1 MTYRKNLKKL
11 LILIILLTSNDINSV
26 ELDGVI
32 NDAEWEDSKSV
43 DVFYTVYPFSL
54 NKPSLKTEARLIS
67 NEEGIFISFKNY
79 QNIKKLRSIKSSRDI
94 LNESDTN
101 VVVID
106 FGNNGVEAYEFALSS
121 AGTQVDGT
129 FTNGND
135 LNRDWD
141 GDWSGLTTKGE
152 DYWSSEFFIP
162 WTVTT
167 LPKNEGELRDI
178 RIMFGRYIY
187 EENIWI
193 SSIKSSYSRNKFL
206 SRLSKVSVKNFS
218 ASKLSIFPYAS
229 SFNDSVMDSKTNRLG
244 ADIFWNTGTGRQINM
259 TINPDFGQA
268 ESDDL
273 VVNFSAQ
280 ETFLSE
286 KRAFFTENQSL
297 FTIKDRDKFSV
308 INTRRIGAAPDYD
321 CSKFDDELACQASEK
336 LYSDLDYAFR
346 ITEKRDD
353 LDLGVFIAKESDE
366 TYSTG
371 REFTAIRSRKN
382 INNLTF
388 GHVVTHVS
396 NRLLNESST
405 VNAFDFDKIF
415 TEKIRLTSTLLSS
428 RTNESTGYGL
438 KSSIRYRPN
447 KDQSTNT
454 TFRYFDKNLDLNDF
468 GYLKDS
474 DYFQLSSRSSKQQ
487 TNFGN
492 DSSLNSSEV
501 SVWWSISGDT
511 NGNTNPVFINPQI
524 EYFYKDGSKFNAF
537 FTFKSSGKNT
547 TITRKNPIY
556 PFAKIKSS
564 QSITL
569 DYEGIISSS
578 FEYDWRISFDKSPK
592 YKTWGSNGYRK
603 EFYKL
608 GAKYSFDEN
617 LTFGINLIAKKEKE
631 WLRWIEQ
638 NQLSS
643 SDLGR
648 REISFNLNWYRGL
661 KHELRLKSQFIALK
675 SKSPI
680 GLSVNEQGYLS
691 ENGNGIDSFSIG
703 QAALQLRYKYEF
715 APLSNIY
722 LIYSKGGDVS
732 LDNENNDFLN
742 LFEDAW
748 SNPTNEAISIKIRL
762 KY

>member
-1 MTYRKNLKKL
+1 MTYRENLKKL
-11 LILIILLTSNDINSV
+11 LILIILLASNDINSV

-54 NKPSLKTEARLIS
+54 SKPSLKTEARLIS

-79 QNIKKLRSIKSSRDI
+79 QNIKKLRSVKSSRDI

-206 SRLSKVSVKNFS
+206 SRLSKFSVKNFS

-229 SFNDSVMDSKTNRLG
+229 SFNDSAMDSKSNRLG

-308 INTRRIGAAPDYD
+308 INTRRIGAAPDYE
-321 CSKFDDELACQASEK
+321 CSKFDDKQACQASEK

-366 TYSTG
+366 TYSIG
-371 REFTAIRSRKN
+371 RE
-382 INNLTF
+382 
-388 GHVVTHVS
+388 
-396 NRLLNESST
+396 
-405 VNAFDFDKIF
+405 
-415 TEKIRLTSTLLSS
+415 
-428 RTNESTGYGL
+428 
-438 KSSIRYRPN
+438 
-447 KDQSTNT
+447 
-454 TFRYFDKNLDLNDF
+454 
-468 GYLKDS
+468 
-474 DYFQLSSRSSKQQ
+474 
-487 TNFGN
+487 
-492 DSSLNSSEV
+492 
-501 SVWWSISGDT
+501 
-511 NGNTNPVFINPQI
+511 
-524 EYFYKDGSKFNAF
+524 
-537 FTFKSSGKNT
+537 
-547 TITRKNPIY
+547 
-556 PFAKIKSS
+556 
-564 QSITL
+564 
-569 DYEGIISSS
+569 
-578 FEYDWRISFDKSPK
+578 
-592 YKTWGSNGYRK
+592 
-603 EFYKL
+603 
-608 GAKYSFDEN
+608 
-617 LTFGINLIAKKEKE
+617 
-631 WLRWIEQ
+631 
-638 NQLSS
+638 
-643 SDLGR
+643 
-648 REISFNLNWYRGL
+648 
-661 KHELRLKSQFIALK
+661 
-675 SKSPI
+675 
-680 GLSVNEQGYLS
+680 
-691 ENGNGIDSFSIG
+691 
-703 QAALQLRYKYEF
+703 
-715 APLSNIY
+715 
-722 LIYSKGGDVS
+722 
-732 LDNENNDFLN
+732 
-742 LFEDAW
+742 
-748 SNPTNEAISIKIRL
+748 
-762 KY
+762 

>member
-1 MTYRKNLKKL
+1 MKRLF
-11 LILIILLTSNDINSV
+11 IAIIFLTSFDISSV

-32 NDAEWEDSKSV
+32 DDIEWKDSKNI
-43 DVFYTVYPFSL
+43 DLFYTVYPFSL
-54 NKPSLKTEARLIS
+54 SESPLKTEARLIS

-79 QNIKKLRSIKSSRDI
+79 QNIKKVRSIKSSRDI
-94 LNESDTN
+94 LNESDSN

-141 GDWSGLTTKGE
+141 GNWSGVTTKNE

-162 WTVTT
+162 WTITT
-167 LPKNEGELRDI
+167 LPRNEGELRDI

-187 EENIWI
+187 EQNIWV

-206 SRLSKVSVKNFS
+206 SRLSPVSVKNFS

-229 SFNDSVMDSKTNRLG
+229 SFSDSVMNSKSNRVG
-244 ADIFWNTGTGRQINM
+244 ADIFWNTGTGRQINA
-259 TINPDFGQA
+259 TVNPDFGQA

-280 ETFLSE
+280 ETFLNE

-297 FTIKDRDKFSV
+297 FTVKDRDKFSV
-308 INTRRIGAAPDYD
+308 INTRRIGSAPDYD
-321 CSKFDDELACQASEK
+321 CSRFDDGITCEESK
-336 LYSDLDYAFR
+336 KSYSDLDYAFR

-353 LDLGVFIAKESDE
+353 LDLGIFMAKESDE

-382 INNLTF
+382 INDLTF
-388 GHVVTHVS
+388 GHVLTHVS
-396 NRLLNESST
+396 NKFLNESST

-415 TEKIRLTSTLLSS
+415 SEKIRVTSTVLSS
-428 RTNESTGYGL
+428 RTNESSGYGL

-454 TFRYFDKNLDLNDF
+454 TFRYFDKGLDLNDF

-474 DYFQLSSRSSKQQ
+474 DYFQLSSRSSKQR
-487 TNFGN
+487 TNYEN
-492 DSSLNSSEV
+492 NSSLNSSEV
-501 SVWWSISGDT
+501 SVWWSLSGDT
-511 NGNTNPVFINPQI
+511 NGNTNPFFINPQI

-537 FTFKSSGKNT
+537 LTFKSSGKNT
-547 TITRKNPIY
+547 TITRKNPAY
-556 PFAKIKSS
+556 PFAKIKST
-564 QSITL
+564 QSMTL
-569 DYEGIISSS
+569 DYEGVISSS
-578 FEYDWRISFDKSPK
+578 FEYDWRVSFDKSPS
-592 YKTWGSNGYRK
+592 YKNWTSNGYRK
-603 EFYKL
+603 EFYKF
-608 GAKYSFDEN
+608 GTKYSLDEN
-617 LTFGINLIAKKEKE
+617 LTIGMNIIAKKEKE
-631 WLRWIEQ
+631 WLRWIDQ
-638 NQLSS
+638 NKFSS
-643 SDLGR
+643 SDLSR

-661 KHELRLKSQFIALK
+661 RHELRLKSQFIALK

-691 ENGNGIDSFSIG
+691 ENGNLIQPFNIG
-703 QAALQLRYKYEF
+703 QAAFQLRYKYEF

-722 LIYSKGGDVS
+722 IIYSRGGDISIDDTDNNFSS
-732 LDNENNDFLN
+732 LFQ
-742 LFEDAW
+742 DAW
-748 SNPTNEAISIKIRL
+748 SNPSNEVISIKIRL
-762 KY
+762 KF